1 MQNAQ
6 AQLARA
12 QADMKRVNELVGEG
26 SVSIRERDQTLA
38 ALRQAQAAVAQA
50 EAQQTI
56 AREQVRTVTVGRAGL
71 EAAVEGARAA
81 LHLAEIEFANTIIR
95 APQEGRLGEV
105 GVRLGQYVK
114 AGSQLTF
121 LVPPVVGVFANFKED
136 QMERLAPGQQG
147 IIRDRKGTRLD
158 NSH

>member
-1 MQNAQ
+1 MQNEM
-6 AQLARA
+6 ARLGRA
-12 QADMKRVNELVGEG
+12 PAAMKRVNELVGEC

-56 AREQVRTVTVGRAGL
+56 ASEQVRTVTVGRAGL

-95 APQEGRLGEV
+95 APQIGR
-105 GVRLGQYVK
+105 
-114 AGSQLTF
+114 A
-121 LVPPVVGVFANFKED
+121 
-136 QMERLAPGQQG
+136 
-147 IIRDRKGTRLD
+147 
-158 NSH
+158 